1 MADTLTDEE
10 MDQLGGMPETLT
22 DADVDR
28 LGGGISMDYTR
39 GWRTGQPSTGPAQ
52 LRPAATGNS
61 RGLMSPSDFEE
72 PKDPVERWATRMLYA
87 GPRLPEVLEQLTTE
101 EGPDIR
107 GRAEQRA
114 MQMLAAGQGANA
126 NSPYGTRVTSALASG
141 MAAIPRG
148 IDRSLQMAL
157 MGDDSNHAKYLDDL
171 TPPQRAFV
179 TRMRQKFAEADPVAG
194 KDTNWFTAAPIKTAE
209 MAPQALASIGI
220 GVYGGGVLPMAAFW
234 FTQTYPDRYDEFR
247 AEGLSEKTAQP
258 AAVVSAAVESAIEIF
273 EKNPLDAFGKK
284 TLRTGV
290 RKVVVEALKN
300 YGKELS
306 EEAMQAVTS
315 ETVKQVAARSEGQS
329 PSMWKSVEE
338 VARQTVDAAAPLA
351 LMMGGSA
358 AVSESARRLSPT
370 PPSQQDA
377 ARFVAANEEAARAIA
392 ADPNPPS
399 RKTMEEFGFEG
410 TNREGRAV
418 FADHVRNMVSVLED
432 MKRAQADVEKL
443 AQAPTPTDDTTQEA
457 AGIAGLANQQE
468 PPGNQGPDAAAPAAP
483 VTPPPT
489 GPRPPKGP
497 PSMDAGVN
505 KADDDKVTRV
515 KMFLT
520 MADEAQLR
528 SLGYS
533 QEQIDRM
540 KPDEGQRIITNQEQA
555 VPPVETPSPIQEVAR
570 EEEQTQTPQG
580 RPEGLLNET
589 RVAPDSGSAPVVP
602 AVGGTQDQRSP
613 QPRSGTV
620 LNGPSRREEAGQR
633 PVPSSSEPLPEES
646 APVMDLQG
654 FASDADPMR
663 MKNIQ
668 DALAGNVKNGNRVI
682 SRKALVEEKIASGSS
697 VLGSP
702 GKRRL
707 VAQDG
712 SYLDEQ
718 QIGKTAMD
726 YAEHLNGLKAG
737 QPAEPAPSTE
747 SKAVPPDLRLANS
760 LGPLLDEARP
770 VGAGEFFKLADEAY
784 GGTRA
789 EGKYGPSDAYDA
801 LELAVNQY
809 LRRRGQEL
817 SPAVDQGAAKEI
829 AAKLQ
834 ALTDQLPT
842 QTNRSGEKDSMQQF
856 STPPAYA
863 YAANWVANIGQN
875 DVALEPSAGTGSL
888 AVHGMNAGAQVYV
901 NELSKRRAQLVASLQ
916 PKQVFTE
923 NAEQIANILPGKMP
937 APTVVVMNPPFS
949 QTAGRMGDK
958 KVLTTGAT
966 HIEQALKLMAPG
978 GRLVAIVGRGM
989 DFSSKTFGD
998 WWRNIAKQYNVR
1010 ANIGVS
1016 GNVYK
1021 KYGTHFGTRLL
1032 VIDKTPSSGS
1042 APVVGEANTISELI
1056 DALAGVRFDRPAPQ
1070 QQPTQPTVPG
1080 TSAQSGPDSGPVV
1093 PVQPAA
1099 PAVDT
1104 GGATGRAPDAGT
1116 AAGAGALPD
1125 GGRDAGVEAG
1135 ERTDVAPAGTEGTP
1149 STPVQPD
1156 GGSTPVDRGS
1166 GGGGEPAGR
1175 DIPGQQSAGPSE
1187 PADTVAPIAVE
1198 SATQAPTRRKELTES
1213 VFEPYQPAKVRIPG
1227 AKPHPASI
1235 VESAAMAAVQP
1246 PTPTYSP
1253 RLPKE
1258 VIEKGLLSAVQLET
1272 TVYAGQAH
1280 SKMLPAAEGETP
1292 TRRGFMIGDGTGVG
1306 KGREISG
1313 IILDNWM
1320 QGRKRAVWLS
1330 MNEKLFDDAKRD
1342 WSGLGQDAAQVFNLG
1357 KIKAGG
1363 DIQAKEGILFATYG
1377 ALRSKGRTGKSRL
1390 EQIVDWLG
1398 KDFDGV
1404 IAFDEAHKMGNLI
1417 PMGARKSK
1425 PSKTAMAGV
1434 ELQAALPN
1442 ARIVYVSATA
1452 ATEVANLAYADRLG
1466 LWGRGTPFPKKLDF
1480 INQIAD
1486 GGVAAMELVA
1496 RDMKAMGAYLAR
1508 NISFNDGTPQG
1519 TVQYDRL
1526 EHVLSANQ
1534 RQVYDALA
1542 EGWQSTLGAMGQALG
1557 ITGGDANS
1565 DAKANV
1571 MSAFWGAHQRF
1582 FNQIITAMQTPS
1594 IINAVER
1601 DVAEG
1606 KSVVIQL
1613 TNTYEAAQERALAER
1628 DDDAD
1633 LDELDI
1639 SPRDA
1644 LIQMVERSFPVTQY
1658 EEYVDENGNVL
1669 SRPVVDSNGNPVQ
1682 NKDAVAMRD
1691 ALIERLSTISTPDS
1705 PMDII
1710 IKHFGVDNVAEV
1722 TGRGRR
1728 IVQVRQPDGSL
1739 KTEIQSRSPSARK
1752 ADIDAF
1758 MGDKKRILI
1767 FSEAGGTGASYHAD
1781 RSVKNQRHRMHYL
1794 LQAGWKADNAIQGLG
1809 RTHRSNQAQA
1819 PTYILVH
1826 TDLKGQKR
1834 FLSTIARRLSQLG
1847 AITKGE
1853 RRASSSGIFTAADN
1867 LESVEAKE
1875 ALHNFFKDLAE
1886 GNVSEIGLDDFQ
1898 RQTGLKLL
1906 DKEGNL
1912 KNDLPPITQF
1922 LNRLLSLKTD
1932 TQNLVF
1938 DAFDSRLQ
1946 QTVERAVSQGTLDQG
1961 TETLKADRIHKVSET
1976 TVHTDAESGAE
1987 TKYVRLRVGNKV
1999 KPISWDQVKG
2009 LQLRGFYESPHGKVY
2024 AVQATD
2030 MNRTDAKTGQVERQ
2044 VRLIDQSSKTF
2055 RNERNVLS
2063 SKDWQRLDQAEAE
2076 KRWNEAVAGLPQFKE
2091 HEEHLITGAILPI
2104 WDRLLGKPR
2113 VFRLLTDEGEQLLGR
2128 VVPPDMIKTTLR
2140 SLGVN
2145 ETGDSANIDP
2155 RQALRDLR
2163 SGDAQVVLGNGW
2175 RMRPARVQG
2184 EQRIELIGPD
2194 FTHHNELEAD
2204 GVVRERIGFKTRY
2217 FIPTGNAEQ
2226 VFQSVTRY
2234 RPISEVQQLSRSSAA
2249 QDAQSAADDADPD
2262 STGGMGIT
2270 AMVPTLA
2277 GMAGADGT
2285 LVGLGIKLLSKLEPR
2300 QKVREDRVPNIV
2312 KAPRPDVEER
2322 LQKAHGVD
2330 RSSLAQKVKDFAET
2344 AWHKATRAEEH
2355 LPKNAAFAAAREF
2368 FRLLKGVPTAAADEV
2383 NRTVAAIIDPMGPNQ
2398 LALFERKLI
2407 VDNMLAAADR
2417 GEPLRF
2423 GVESVEELEA
2433 YRQQLDDVIA
2443 AVPEVQQ
2450 ALDARK
2456 AIVHELVTDLVQHDL
2471 LPPEALGN
2479 AESYY
2484 HQQVLTY
2491 LQAGG
2496 VRGSSGAER
2505 RKRSFQRRRVR
2516 DIDSLPE
2523 EFDYNTAYIEAETRW
2538 MTEAQVELRKEKMVR
2553 KLAEKYDK
2561 LPTLKKQAFR
2571 QNLTALVGGPENM
2584 ARIEALKRLIRE
2596 SSESPNRNESDE
2608 RLQRRT
2614 WITELTSL
2622 DPTYPMRKKIARLS
2636 DKIQRMIS
2644 SGQVPLEG
2652 FTRLKAIDPD
2662 ADLDLDGQW
2671 FNLLS
2676 FLAQDDT
2683 TEAGR
2688 AALGIFK
2695 AIQDRNALFREQL
2708 GNDLVT
2714 PERLLGDDLA
2724 LWQPEPGNVFFRAFT
2739 LPEKIVEAVLQGT
2752 AGMLELTPDQLH
2764 AVTVMGGPRRQFAMP
2779 KALVNQLAA
2788 SVKPPASGIVG
2799 KAAEEAMRT
2808 WKVWTLLNPMRAI
2821 GYTLRNMTGDLDPII
2836 AGAPQI
2842 LAHVQDIIPELQA
2855 YYRGGLAMSKDL
2867 RDARDL
2873 NVLDSALTAEEI
2885 PELRDLAI
2893 FKRFYESQTSIASLP
2908 VKMADAYFERVK
2920 RFSKFREAVLRYA
2933 AYKYY
2938 LRAVK
2943 GDSVTHFGGAKP
2955 ETVRALA
2962 RDLGPEVAAAHLS
2975 RNLLG
2980 DYGNL
2985 TVMGN
2990 WMRAKAMPFYSWME
3004 VNAKRY
3010 PRMLTNAVE
3019 YGRTKGDGKLSA
3031 RAAYTGMAIAG
3042 IATLTTLMYLW
3053 NHFVHPD
3060 EEKDLNS
3067 ADQANPHIIVKR
3079 NDDGTAMILRN
3090 TGALGDFLEW
3100 FGIPT
3105 LASLYPQY
3113 AADQLT
3119 LSDLVTEMAKAPVNK
3134 LVQSFRPDI
3143 KGMFEIASGVSTYPD
3158 VFNPRSAP
3166 RDELAAE
3173 TVGLRDAY
3181 RATAGRLTD
3190 SGARGRSH
3198 WLGRLIGIS
3207 DPRRAALQE
3216 IYDLRERFLT
3226 REGKATQGML
3236 TGEPKFR
3243 NMREA
3248 AIDDDYAAFV
3258 EARRAYLQGKS
3269 YDNFKRSLQSVDPIA
3284 QRLSDADEK
3293 RFAEDFL
3300 TGTQRER
3307 LKLARDFAGDT
3318 AVKMWAWWQRASEEG
3333 DSPEGKAQ
3341 TEQAVTEEIGRKAA
3355 TLARPR
3361 PVAVTREQRAAGKTI
3376 RDVQAEWQADVDES
3390 LAWLQKR
3397 GIDAAQARKAYQ
3409 RHLYSEVKSTD
3420 ARAAH
3425 MRRFM
3430 GQVVKLRRAS

>member
-126 NSPYGTRVTSALASG
+126 NSPYGTRMTSALASG

-377 ARFVAANEEAARAIA
+377 ARFVAANEEAARAMA

-443 AQAPTPTDDTTQEA
+443 AQTPTPTDDTTQEA

-483 VTPPPT
+483 VTPPPV

-497 PSMDAGVN
+497 PAAPV
-505 KADDDKVTRV
+505 
-515 KMFLT
+515 
-520 MADEAQLR
+520 
-528 SLGYS
+528 
-533 QEQIDRM
+533 
-540 KPDEGQRIITNQEQA
+540 NQEQA
-555 VPPVETPSPIQEVAR
+555 APPVETPSPIQEVAR

-602 AVGGTQDQRSP
+602 AAGGTQDQRSP
-613 QPRSGTV
+613 QP
-620 LNGPSRREEAGQR
+620 
-633 PVPSSSEPLPEES
+633 
-646 APVMDLQG
+646 
-654 FASDADPMR
+654 
-663 MKNIQ
+663 
-668 DALAGNVKNGNRVI
+668 
-682 SRKALVEEKIASGSS
+682 
-697 VLGSP
+697 
-702 GKRRL
+702 
-707 VAQDG
+707 
-712 SYLDEQ
+712 
-718 QIGKTAMD
+718 
-726 YAEHLNGLKAG
+726 
-737 QPAEPAPSTE
+737 E

-760 LGPLLDEARP
+760 LGLLLDEARP
-770 VGAGEFFKLADEAY
+770 VGAGEFFKLADQAY

-1016 GNVYK
+1016 GDVYK

-1042 APVVGEANTISELI
+1042 APVVGEANTIGELI

-1116 AAGAGALPD
+1116 AAGAGAFPD
-1125 GGRDAGVEAG
+1125 GGRDAGVGAA

-1149 STPVQPD
+1149 STPVQSD

-1166 GGGGEPAGR
+1166 RGSGEPAGR
-1175 DIPGQQSAGPSE
+1175 DVPGQQSAGPSE

-1198 SATQAPTRRKELTES
+1198 SAPQASTRRKELTES

-1235 VESAAMAAVQP
+1235 VESAAMAAVQL

-1253 RLPKE
+1253 RLPQE

-1357 KIKAGG
+1357 KIKAGS

-1417 PMGARKSK
+1417 PMGARKGK
-1425 PSKTAMAGV
+1425 PSKTAVAGV

-1452 ATEVANLAYADRLG
+1452 ATEVQNLAYANRLG
-1466 LWGRGTPFPKKLDF
+1466 LWGYGTAFTNVKDF
-1480 INQIAD
+1480 IEKIID
-1486 GGVAAMELVA
+1486 GGVASMELVA

-1508 NISFNDGTPQG
+1508 NISFNDGTEKG
-1519 TVQYDRL
+1519 TVQYERL
-1526 EHVLSANQ
+1526 EHVLSDNQ
-1534 RQVYDALA
+1534 RNVYDTLA
-1542 EGWQSTLGAMGQALG
+1542 EAWQSTLGAMGQALG
-1557 ITGGDANS
+1557 ITGGDQNS

-1594 IINAVER
+1594 IINGIER
-1601 DVAEG
+1601 DIAEG
-1606 KSVVIQL
+1606 RSVVIQL

-1628 DDDAD
+1628 DEDAD

-1644 LIQMVERSFPVTQY
+1644 LIQMVERSFPVAQY
-1658 EEYVDENGNVL
+1658 EEYMDENGNVL
-1669 SRPVVDSNGNPVQ
+1669 SRPVTDSNGNIVQ
-1682 NKDAVAMRD
+1682 NAEAVAIRD
-1691 ALIERLSTISTPDS
+1691 GLIERLSTISTPDS
-1705 PMDII
+1705 PLDII
-1710 IKHFGVDNVAEV
+1710 IRHFGVDNVAEV

-1728 IVQVRQPDGSL
+1728 VVQVRQADGSL

-1752 ADIDAF
+1752 TDIDAF
-1758 MGDKKRILI
+1758 MNDKKRILI

-1781 RSVKNQRHRMHYL
+1781 RSVKNQRHRRHYL

-1853 RRASSSGIFTAADN
+1853 RRASSSGIFTASDN
-1867 LESVEAKE
+1867 LESTEAKE
-1875 ALHNFFKDLAE
+1875 ALHNFFKDLST
-1886 GNVSEIGLDDFQ
+1886 GNVPEIGLDDFQ

-1906 DKEGNL
+1906 DKQGSL
-1912 KNDLPPITQF
+1912 RADLPPITQF

-1932 TQNLVF
+1932 TQNQVF
-1938 DAFDSRLQ
+1938 DAFDQRLQ
-1946 QTVERAVSQGTLDQG
+1946 QTVKRAMNEGTLDQG
-1961 TETLKADRIHKVSET
+1961 TETLRADRIQKASESV
-1976 TVHTDAESGAE
+1976 VHTDPESGAE
-1987 TKYVRLRVGNKV
+1987 TKYVKLRVANRI
-1999 KPISWDQVKG
+1999 KPKTWNSIKG
-2009 LQLRGFYESPHGKVY
+2009 KTLRGFYQSPQGKIY
-2024 AVQATD
+2024 AVESSD
-2030 MNRTDAKTGQVERQ
+2030 LSRTDAKTGQVEKQ
-2044 VRLIDQSSKTF
+2044 VRLIDQSSVTY
-2055 RNERNVLS
+2055 NSERHVLHG
-2063 SKDWQRLDQAEAE
+2063 KNWQRLDQAEAE
-2076 KRWNEAVAGLPQFKE
+2076 RLWNEAVAKLPEFKE
-2091 HEEHLITGAILPI
+2091 HEEHLITGVILPI

-2128 VVPPDMIKTTLR
+2128 VVPPELIKGTLQ
-2140 SLGVN
+2140 SLGVT
-2145 ETGDSANIDP
+2145 ETGEAVNVDP
-2155 RQALRDLR
+2155 AKALEALRD
-2163 SGDAQVVLGNGW
+2163 GDAQVVLANGW
-2175 RMRPARVQG
+2175 RIKPSRVQN
-2184 EQRIELIGPD
+2184 EQRLEIIGPD
-2194 FTHHNELEAD
+2194 FTFHNELEAN
-2204 GVVRERIGFKTRY
+2204 GVIRERIGFKTRY
-2217 FIPTGNAEQ
+2217 FIPMGNAEK
-2226 VFQSVTRY
+2226 VFNSIVKYKPVADLQR
-2234 RPISEVQQLSRSSAA
+2234 LSRSSAA
-2249 QDAQSAADDADPD
+2249 ESAQSAADDADPD
-2262 STGGMGIT
+2262 TDSDMGAMALLPAVGGMDGSLI
-2270 AMVPTLA
+2270 
-2277 GMAGADGT
+2277 GM
-2285 LVGLGIKLLSKLEPR
+2285 GLNLLSKLEPR
-2300 QKVREDRVPNIV
+2300 KKVREDRIPDVV

-2322 LQKAHGVD
+2322 LQRAHGAD
-2330 RSSLAQKVKDFAET
+2330 RPSLTQKIKDIAEA

-2355 LPKNAAFAAAREF
+2355 LPKNATFAAAREF

-2423 GVESVEELEA
+2423 GVESVEEIEA
-2433 YRQQLDDVIA
+2433 YRQQLDSVIA

-2456 AIVHELVTDLVQHDL
+2456 AVVHELVTDLVHHDL

-2496 VRGSSGAER
+2496 LRGSSGAER
-2505 RKRSFQRRRVR
+2505 RKRSFQKRRVR
-2516 DIDSLPE
+2516 DIDSLPA
-2523 EFDYNTAYIEAETRW
+2523 EFDYNTKYIEAEAQW
-2538 MTEAQVELRKEKMVR
+2538 MTEAQVELRKEKMIR
-2553 KLAEKYDK
+2553 KLAEKYDR
-2561 LPTLKKQAFR
+2561 LPALKKQAFR

-2584 ARIEALKRLIRE
+2584 QRIDALKRLIRE
-2596 SSESPNRNESDE
+2596 SSEGPNRNESDE

-2614 WITELTSL
+2614 WIAELTNL
-2622 DPTYPMRKKIARLS
+2622 DPTYPMRRKIARLS

-2652 FTRLKAIDPD
+2652 FARLKAIDPD
-2662 ADLDLDGQW
+2662 SDLDLDGQW

-2708 GNDLVT
+2708 GNNLIT

-2739 LPEKIVEAVLQGT
+2739 LPEKVVEAVMRGATADLQ
-2752 AGMLELTPDQLH
+2752 LTPDQLH

-2779 KALVNQLAA
+2779 TPLVNQLVA
-2788 SVKPPASGIVG
+2788 SVKPATSGVVG
-2799 KAAEEAMRT
+2799 KLAESAMRM
-2808 WKVWTLLNPMRAI
+2808 WKVWRLLSPLSAV
-2821 GYTLRNMTGDLDPII
+2821 GYTLRNITGDLDPII
-2836 AGAPQI
+2836 AGAPEI
-2842 LAHVQDIIPELQA
+2842 INYVRDVIPELQA
-2855 YYRGGLAMSKDL
+2855 YYRGGLSMSHDL
-2867 RDARDL
+2867 RNARDL

-2885 PELRDLAI
+2885 PDLRDLPI
-2893 FKRFYESQTSIASLP
+2893 FQRFYQSQSTLASLP
-2908 VKMADAYFERVK
+2908 AQVVDGYFERVK
-2920 RFSKFREAVLRYA
+2920 RFSKFREAILRYA

-2938 LRAVK
+2938 LQAVK

-2962 RDLGPEVAAAHLS
+2962 RDMGPEVAAAHLS

-2990 WMRAKAMPFYSWME
+2990 WLRAKAMPFYSWVE

-3010 PRMLTNAVE
+3010 PRMLTNAFE
-3019 YGRTKGDGKLSA
+3019 YGKTRGDGKPAA
-3031 RAAYTGMAIAG
+3031 RAAYSGMAIAG
-3042 IATLTTLMYLW
+3042 IGTLTTLMWLF
-3053 NHFVHPD
+3053 NNLLHPD
-3060 EEKDLNS
+3060 EEKDLTS

-3079 NDDGTAMILRN
+3079 NDDGTIMVLRN

-3100 FGIPT
+3100 FGINT
-3105 LASLYPQY
+3105 LMSLYPKY
-3113 AADQLT
+3113 VANQLT
-3119 LSDLVTEMAKAPVNK
+3119 LTDLVTAMAKDPVNK
-3134 LVQSFRPDI
+3134 AVQGFRPDI
-3143 KGMFEIASGVSTYPD
+3143 KGAFEIAAGQSTFPD

-3173 TVGLRDAY
+3173 TLGLRDPY
-3181 RATAGRLTD
+3181 RSVAGRVSD

-3198 WLGRLIGIS
+3198 WLQRLIGVS

-3216 IYDLRERFLT
+3216 VYDLRDRFLK
-3226 REGKATQGML
+3226 REGKAVQSPVSGSST
-3236 TGEPKFR
+3236 FR

-3248 AIDDDYAAFV
+3248 VSDEDYPAFV
-3258 EARRAYLQGKS
+3258 EARRAYLQEKKTF
-3269 YDNFKRSLQSVDPIA
+3269 DNFKRSLQSVDPIG

-3293 RFAEDFL
+3293 RFAEEFL
-3300 TGTQRER
+3300 TGPQRER
-3307 LKLARDFAGDT
+3307 LKMARDFAGDT
-3318 AVKMWAWWQRASEEG
+3318 TVKMWAWWQRASEDG
-3333 DSPEGKAQ
+3333 DSPEEKAQ

-3430 GQVVKLRRAS
+3430 GQAGKLRSGS